1 MESFDAKGFRQA
13 LAARVNVPVVSI
25 AVRVQPASVRV
36 TALIDPPSGIA
47 GASRLCGPQP
57 SSECLLHP
65 LSRLL
70 HELSTFTPAS
80 MAVELGVAVEALD
93 PPAITTIALPEH
105 TAPPSPPPSPP
116 PGVPH
121 PASPPSAPPR
131 WRLGAGATAGVG
143 VSAVC
148 VIIGAG
154 ATLLV
159 HKELLRR
166 SRQREKQRRKAEEE
180 QCEAEERQ
188 SGLEER
194 AITIIK
200 TGRQRQL
207 EVQRAM
213 SIRRKLQR
221 EQESRLRIHGHVVGH
236 LVRQKMQALR
246 WTEQRTAAVC
256 VQAYA
261 RGFLVRRRARLI
273 ARELAAVRIQTHSR
287 MRNARRKYRWLRV
300 GGKAERVRR
309 LAQRWRAMA
318 EATLYQEDERGWRGR
333 AASPARPVARRR
345 ASPLWSVFSATAVA
359 LNTTAASAMAAAE
372 KLFLPPADPSLPKHL
387 LLCRLRLGLQPP
399 VQDVPDLRPLNRS
412 PTLLKIEQRGVAALL
427 QSTSL
432 GGDDALRDAPRR
444 EASNRPA
451 SGSPASRSFALPH
464 TVSSKDL
471 SRLPHAFRPS
481 PQATAEESATDSK
494 HLFESVSVCRQTPY
508 LDKAGDSSMG
518 EAGPSSLAC
527 ASSGST
533 GSREGKPSLEQ
544 TELMPKLDVGRRLT
558 FSPHRVEG
566 GSHRSEGS
574 VRSNMCSPH
583 GKGSARGELGQLE
596 VETTASSAPLKPTPL
611 PDRGSSSHPARHGE
625 SLSRPTMLERM
636 PSSTKL
642 ATSRFNRFSEYK
654 NVAGQEIATKLIPA
668 FDPSLAT
675 CRSKGKARMSAV
687 EMTAETSK
695 QAGIEMEGRKATE
708 EEMLAVQK
716 PAVQAADSV
725 KIAQQLLIE
734 GEANE
739 ELTMRMLME
748 VEANEVAIAIDASV
762 NELQA

>member
-1 MESFDAKGFRQA
+1 
-13 LAARVNVPVVSI
+13 
-25 AVRVQPASVRV
+25 
-36 TALIDPPSGIA
+36 
-47 GASRLCGPQP
+47 
-57 SSECLLHP
+57 
-65 LSRLL
+65 
-70 HELSTFTPAS
+70 
-80 MAVELGVAVEALD
+80 
-93 PPAITTIALPEH
+93 
-105 TAPPSPPPSPP
+105 
-116 PGVPH
+116 
-121 PASPPSAPPR
+121 
-131 WRLGAGATAGVG
+131 
-143 VSAVC
+143 

-194 AITIIK
+194 AVTIIK

-213 SIRRKLQR
+213 STRRKLQR
-221 EQESRLRIHGHVVGH
+221 EQEARLRIHGHVVGH

-246 WTEQRTAAVC
+246 WMEQHTAAVC

-273 ARELAAVRIQTHSR
+273 AGELAAVRIQTHSR
-287 MRNARRKYRWLRV
+287 MRQARRKYRWLRV

-333 AASPARPVARRR
+333 AASPARPVVRRR
-345 ASPLWSVFSATAVA
+345 ASPLWSVFSTTAVA

-372 KLFLPPADPSLPKHL
+372 KLFLPPAADPSLPKHL

-432 GGDDALRDAPRR
+432 GVDDALRDAPRR
-444 EASNRPA
+444 EASNSPA

-471 SRLPHAFRPS
+471 SKLPHAFRPS
-481 PQATAEESATDSK
+481 PQATAKESATDSK
-494 HLFESVSVCRQTPY
+494 HLFESVSVRRQVPPEVLLRARKNYAWFLKRSLRTVTAYEVEASSAGAARWAQCNFDAAEVEQWAVSGVQPY
-508 LDKAGDSSMG
+508 LDKAKDSSMG
-518 EAGPSSLAC
+518 EAGPSSLAR

-558 FSPHRVEG
+558 FSPHRGEG

-574 VRSNMCSPH
+574 VRSNLCALH

-611 PDRGSSSHPARHGE
+611 SDRGSSSHPARHGE
-625 SLSRPTMLERM
+625 SLSRPTLLERM

-675 CRSKGKARMSAV
+675 CRSKGKARMSAL
-687 EMTAETSK
+687 EMTAEASK

-725 KIAQQLLIE
+725 ETADPSLATCRSKGKARMSAVEMTAETSKQAGIEMEGRKATEEEMLAIQKPAVQAADSVNHVKTAPQLLIE

-739 ELTMRMLME
+739 ELAMQMLME

-762 NELQA
+762 TELQA